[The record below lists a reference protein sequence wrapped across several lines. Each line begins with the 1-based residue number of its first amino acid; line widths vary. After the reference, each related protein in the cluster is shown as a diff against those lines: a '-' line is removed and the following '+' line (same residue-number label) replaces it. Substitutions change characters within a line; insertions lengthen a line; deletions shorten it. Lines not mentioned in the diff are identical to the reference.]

1 MDVCVVSSIVQVMPQ
16 DPKHEKVI
24 HIMFDAAVGFREGVI
39 EFDTEESA
47 RDWRREIEGAFVF
60 LFSALY
66 SSFCVLC
73 SLGLHMFI
81 TPKRSLSRTILIYS
95 SRPLKDCY

>member
-1 MDVCVVSSIVQVMPQ
+1 MSSIVQVMPQ

-47 RDWRREIEGAFVF
+47 RDWRREIEGAFFFVFDSRFISSF
-60 LFSALY
+60 LFS
-66 SSFCVLC
+66 
-73 SLGLHMFI
+73 
-81 TPKRSLSRTILIYS
+81 LSAAVVS
-95 SRPLKDCY
+95 